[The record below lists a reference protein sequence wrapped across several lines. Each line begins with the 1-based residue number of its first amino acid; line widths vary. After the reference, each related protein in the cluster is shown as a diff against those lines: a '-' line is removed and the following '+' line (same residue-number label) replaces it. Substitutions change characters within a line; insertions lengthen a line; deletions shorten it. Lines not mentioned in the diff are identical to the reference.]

1 MVGSDLH
8 HSLIQIELRLH
19 DRKQWST
26 QISLISNINKKKIK
40 TEIISA
46 TGFNHKE
53 EGFLNTLESRYEVI
67 EKLES

>member
-53 EGFLNTLESRYEVI
+53 EGKKTQSRYEVI

>member
-1 MVGSDLH
+1 MTENNDPH
-8 HSLIQIELRLH
+8 KSLLYRT
-19 DRKQWST
+19 ST
-26 QISLISNINKKKIK
+26 KKKIK

-53 EGFLNTLESRYEVI
+53 EGKKTQSRYEVI

>member
-1 MVGSDLH
+1 MIHTNLSY
-8 HSLIQIELRLH
+8 IEH
-19 DRKQWST
+19 Q
-26 QISLISNINKKKIK
+26 QKKKIK